1 MEFPNYM
8 CEGSKGPHIVVLGA
22 FLAGK
27 IFPPSDF
34 VPDQDYGPNIKRM
47 VSAYQIINGVTFEN
61 GCGPKTLAMMKKD
74 CFDFEIACRHVIF
87 EPALF
92 VLERL
97 YRPES
102 VHVTALAGDS
112 LHLATAKHSLLLGCT
127 R

>member
-34 VPDQDYGPNIKRM
+34 VPDQDYGPNIKGM

-92 VLERL
+92 VQPDGGQVWWSPLE
-97 YRPES
+97 
-102 VHVTALAGDS
+102 
-112 LHLATAKHSLLLGCT
+112 KHQPLP
-127 R
+127 RDWKPPFVIREKKD